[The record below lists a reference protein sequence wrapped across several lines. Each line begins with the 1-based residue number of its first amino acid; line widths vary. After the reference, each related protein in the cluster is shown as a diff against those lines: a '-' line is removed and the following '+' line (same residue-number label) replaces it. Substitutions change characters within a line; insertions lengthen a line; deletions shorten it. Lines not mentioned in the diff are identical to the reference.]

1 MGACARCFADSRPAY
16 TQNINTLK
24 PIMRKVSPWGGHGR
38 PQNHKKGLRPAPLR
52 ASTTMRFNRTRA
64 GVVGRDDR
72 CRKRWWPSAE
82 DGSRRQLAGGGQLR
96 YKLLTSAR
104 NAFEGSPLECT
115 QMIYRCLDGVA
126 VEPPPDPRCCRNTRK
141 NAQDINNV

>member
-1 MGACARCFADSRPAY
+1 MKAEGVLARALDC
-16 TQNINTLK
+16 
-24 PIMRKVSPWGGHGR
+24 
-38 PQNHKKGLRPAPLR
+38 LR
-52 ASTTMRFNRTRA
+52 ALGPVRRLVQPARLRVTDRGANRILNTTAVEGNRLSANIPTAHRQPMIDAASA
-64 GVVGRDDR
+64 GRRQPKMDR
-72 CRKRWWPSAE
+72 T
-82 DGSRRQLAGGGQLR
+82 RQLAGGGQLR

-141 NAQDINNV
+141 NPQAINNV